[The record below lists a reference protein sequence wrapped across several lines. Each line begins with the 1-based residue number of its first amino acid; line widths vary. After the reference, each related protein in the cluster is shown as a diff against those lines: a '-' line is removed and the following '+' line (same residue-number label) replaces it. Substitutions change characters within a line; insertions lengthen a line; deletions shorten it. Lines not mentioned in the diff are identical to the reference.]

1 MYEYV
6 CKEAGIVE
14 KLKKEYGINNT
25 KKTTKKINALDVAK
39 LAGVSQSTVSRVFS
53 STGKVS
59 PETRDEILKIA
70 KEIGYKPNAIAR
82 SLISSKTNIIG
93 IVMANSSSPFYSCIL
108 KNFTNKLQ
116 KMGKQVLLFNVS
128 INNEMEEILTSL
140 YQYRVDGLIVTCAS
154 ITSDVVDECLRNEI
168 PVVLFNR
175 YVPTAFASAVCCD
188 NVEAGREIANYLL
201 DNGRK
206 KFAYISGNGNAS
218 TNIDRLQ
225 GFKNRLYERGIYD
238 LILEYGDYSY
248 KAGREAAMRLM
259 NLEITPDCIFCA
271 NDNMAI
277 GAMDMIRYE
286 LNYNIPKDVAI
297 VGFDDI
303 PASQYPSYMLTT
315 YRQPIEKMVNVTVE
329 LLEKRLENIYVEPI
343 LKLIP
348 GKLIE
353 RQSV

>member
-1 MYEYV
+1 MNTYARRV
-6 CKEAGIVE
+6 GIID
-14 KLKKEYGINNT
+14 KMKKENEIINT
-25 KKTTKKINALDVAK
+25 KITMKKINALDVAK
-39 LAGVSQSTVSRVFS
+39 IAGVSQSTVSRVFS
-53 STGKVS
+53 STAKVS
-59 PETRDEILKIA
+59 PETREKILKVA

-93 IVMANSSSPFYSCIL
+93 IVMANSSSPFYSNIL

-116 KMGKQVLLFNVS
+116 QMGKQVLLFNIS
-128 INNEMEEILTSL
+128 INNGIDDILTSL
-140 YQYRVDGLIVTCAS
+140 YQYRVDGLIVTSAS
-154 ITSDVVDECLRNEI
+154 VTSDVVDECLQNEI
-168 PVVLFNR
+168 PIVLFNR
-175 YVPTAFASAVCCD
+175 YVPGAFASAVCCD

-218 TNIDRLQ
+218 TNIDRLK
-225 GFKNRLYERGIYD
+225 GFKDRLNERGINN

-259 NLEITPDCIFCA
+259 KSEIIPDCIFCA

-286 LNYNIPKDVAI
+286 LDYNIPHDVAI

-303 PASQYPSYMLTT
+303 PAAEYPSYKLTT
-315 YRQPIEKMVNVTVE
+315 YRQPIEKMVNATVE
-329 LLEKRLENIYVEPI
+329 LLEKRLENIYVEPT
-343 LKLIP
+343 LKLIH

-353 RQSV
+353 RKSV

>member
-1 MYEYV
+1 MQEV
-6 CKEAGIVE
+6 GIVD
-14 KLKKEYGINNT
+14 KLKKESKFHNT
-25 KKTTKKINALDVAK
+25 KKSIKKVNAIDVAK

-59 PETRDEILKIA
+59 PEKRDKILKVA

-128 INNEMEEILTSL
+128 INNGIDEILTSL
-140 YQYRVDGLIVTCAS
+140 YQYRVDGLVVTSALV
-154 ITSDVVDECLRNEI
+154 TSEIVDECLQNEI
-168 PVVLFNR
+168 PIVLFNR
-175 YVPTAFASAVCCD
+175 YVPGAFASAVCCN

-201 DNGRK
+201 DKGYK
-206 KFAYISGNGNAS
+206 KFAYISGNGNTS
-218 TNIDRLQ
+218 TNIDRIK
-225 GFKNRLYERGIYD
+225 GFKDRLYERGIYD

-248 KAGREAAMRLM
+248 KSGREAAMRLM
-259 NLEITPDCIFCA
+259 SSEVKPDSIFCA
-271 NDNMAI
+271 NDDMAI
-277 GAMDMIRYE
+277 GAMDMIRYD
-286 LNYNIPKDVAI
+286 LNYNIPKDI
-297 VGFDDI
+297 SIIGFDDI

-315 YRQPIEKMVNVTVE
+315 YRQPIEKMVNATVE
-329 LLEKRLENIYVEPI
+329 LLEKRLENIYVEPT
-343 LKLIP
+343 LKLIH